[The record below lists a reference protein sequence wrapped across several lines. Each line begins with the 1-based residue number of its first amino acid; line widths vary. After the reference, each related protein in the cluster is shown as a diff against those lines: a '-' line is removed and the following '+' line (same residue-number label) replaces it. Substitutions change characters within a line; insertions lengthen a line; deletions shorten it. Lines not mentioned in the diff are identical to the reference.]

1 MDTNWK
7 EKLEELRTAFEGV
20 LQNYTDNMNLKPDI
34 LNESMKYS
42 LVQGGKRLRP
52 VLMFACAQM
61 LGGKVQDVA
70 GFALALEM
78 IHTYSLIL

>member
-20 LQNYTDNMNLKPDI
+20 LQNYTDNMNFKPDI

-42 LVQGGKRLRP
+42 LVQAES
-52 VLMFACAQM
+52 ACAPC
-61 LGGKVQDVA
+61 
-70 GFALALEM
+70 
-78 IHTYSLIL
+78 